1 MAAACGLVLL
11 LRLNR
16 AARVAGPSVPASAE
30 LVAKLL
36 VGLEGV
42 GRCGL
47 LGGVLEPQ
55 RRARP

>member
-30 LVAKLL
+30 LVTKFIGWVGGCWMLRFTGWSL
-36 VGLEGV
+36 VATAAG
-42 GRCGL
+42 
-47 LGGVLEPQ
+47 
-55 RRARP
+55 